1 VQYLRI
7 IFVALVFLLL
17 ACDDNKTKA
26 QTSNSS
32 AENTARDTFVLEDT
46 KGNTH
51 TLTLSNDKLLFH
63 KSTQAI
69 VLINLFATWC
79 LPCEGIAPSLSSL
92 QKRYAK
98 DVFIVGIPTHDL
110 ADKKAINHFI
120 QKENLEYFISY
131 AKDNEDFVSLLIDSL
146 QKSHILKDNN
156 FSIPLTLMYVEGKY
170 FTHYEGAVP
179 IEMIEYDIK
188 QAQKEFN

>member
-7 IFVALVFLLL
+7 IFVVLIFLLL
-17 ACDDNKTKA
+17 ACDDKKTKA
-26 QTSNSS
+26 QISNSS
-32 AENTARDTFVLEDT
+32 VENMPRDTFVLEDT
-46 KGNTH
+46 KGNIH
-51 TLTLSNDKLLFH
+51 TLTFSNNKLLFH

-69 VLINLFATWC
+69 VLINIFATWC
-79 LPCEGIAPSLSSL
+79 LPCEGIAPFLSSL

-98 DVFIVGIPTHDL
+98 DVFIVGIPTYDL

-120 QKENLEYFISY
+120 EKEKLEYFISY
-131 AKDNEDFVSLLIDSL
+131 AKDNEDLVSLLIDSL

-188 QAQKEFN
+188 QAQKQFN